1 MTRRTFLKIAV
12 VVGLMGMA
20 LKGNALAK
28 TLNYKSI
35 SYIEETANGYNV
47 IFSDGSIMNVNETG
61 LYVLGRLKEGA
72 CINQIV
78 NELFEITKKD
88 PNIIREDVEVFV
100 DNLKVLK
107 II

>member
-1 MTRRTFLKIAV
+1 MTRRNFLKVVV
-12 VVGLMGMA
+12 VVGLMGIA
-20 LKGNALAK
+20 LKGNALAQ
-28 TLNYKSI
+28 TLNSKSI

-72 CINQIV
+72 SINQIV